1 MPPYASQPDDII
13 SEEAFLFTPATPYS
27 PRITCILVPVQK
39 RVQISGTVVMTY
51 IIFPHL
57 HVHKLITHV
66 RKKPHDV
73 GKRCISLKITQVKSK
88 DLQLTFST
96 LKIVSPLFVILK

>member
-39 RVQISGTVVMTY
+39 RVQISGTVVMTH

-57 HVHKLITHV
+57 HVHEFINPCKGPFKYYVIMF
-66 RKKPHDV
+66 
-73 GKRCISLKITQVKSK
+73 
-88 DLQLTFST
+88 LTF
-96 LKIVSPLFVILK
+96 LG